1 MKKII
6 LFIAILCVTFLNA
19 QVVLEENFNESSIPN
34 GWEISNSLNSIGQSQ
49 WGLFTGGFA
58 PFFNPEGNTYLYG
71 PSVGFSGNYPV
82 IFSYTVTNNQLV
94 SPGPID
100 AILTSPK
107 LDCSGLTDVKLSLNH
122 WFVTGQLNPLISTPA
137 EGFIEVSN
145 DNGNSWEQV
154 AKFGDKNSTTSSY
167 EFGPL
172 VYDISNIAAN
182 SSNVKVR
189 FRYSGEF
196 SYYWA
201 IDNVKVQQPTIVDQP
216 DAVTSVRNGIGNNTP
231 VSVYRQASS
240 NSIRKLVE
248 INYDA
253 PTTGSEIESYDLV
266 LSLNPD
272 GSDPFLNIP
281 NYSGT
286 LESAGVLFGQ
296 QGDLTEGWLPNTTY
310 YWYVNSKNIAG
321 TTSSEIFSFTT
332 EANTGNPEGLIN
344 YNPANNAVD
353 IPISVDNNNNKRIR
367 FSYENPNENFTVHQF
382 LLGENANN
390 LSGGS
395 GVFAYG
401 NDISLLNSWEENKT
415 YYYKMITYSAWGV
428 AEGETIMFTTGSEEP
443 LSFTENPFETF
454 TMAPNP
460 ASDFVTINNGNK
472 IDLITIYNKVGQE
485 LKQVRKNELFNNTVD
500 VSNLPKGLYLFKLD
514 FRNQSKTYKLIK
526 E

>member
-1 MKKII
+1 M
-6 LFIAILCVTFLNA
+6 ADV
-19 QVVLEENFNESSIPN
+19 SIPA
-34 GWEISNSLNSIGQSQ
+34 
-49 WGLFTGGFA
+49 TG
-58 PFFNPEGNTYLYG
+58 Y
-71 PSVGFSGNYPV
+71 V
-82 IFSYTVTNNQLV
+82 
-94 SPGPID
+94 
-100 AILTSPK
+100 
-107 LDCSGLTDVKLSLNH
+107 
-122 WFVTGQLNPLISTPA
+122 
-137 EGFIEVSN
+137 EVSN
-145 DNGNSWEQV
+145 DNGTNWIIV
-154 AKFGDKNSTTSSY
+154 DTY
-167 EFGPL
+167 GPSDL
-172 VYDISNIAAN
+172 EYGSVIIDISTHL
-182 SSNVKVR
+182 SNVTNAKVR
-189 FRYSGEF
+189 FRYEGEF
-196 SYYWA
+196 SWYWA
-201 IDNVKVQQPTIVDQP
+201 VDNVKVQQPTIDQP
-216 DAVTSVRNGIGNNTP
+216 DAVTSVRNGIGNNIP

-428 AEGETIMFTTGSEEP
+428 KEGETIMFTTGSEEP
-443 LSFTENPFETF
+443 LSFTENPFDTF

-500 VSNLPKGLYLFKLD
+500 ISNLPKKVYIFS
-514 FRNQSKTYKLIK
+514 N
-526 E
+526 